1 VIGIDVGGANLKI
14 VDEAG
19 VHIHYCPLWKDSPLS
34 SLLREYAG
42 TEAAVVMSGE
52 LADCFSSRMEGIS
65 FIVDAVRKA
74 VPDAVF
80 YGVDGQFHR
89 HAVPELA
96 AANWLASADFLR
108 EAHPRAVLVD
118 MGSTTTDIIPLSP
131 FSRLIGLTDLARLQ
145 KGYLVYTGL
154 LRTNVAAILQE
165 VIINGIPTPVASEF
179 FAQSADAHRVLGTI
193 SASGYYI
200 PTPDGA
206 DTSREASLR
215 RLARVVCADTEEI
228 GEQGAVGIAA
238 QVWETQRG
246 ILEKRITAAVYDS
259 GADTVLA
266 AGIGSKLL
274 TGLCGAHEL
283 QGFLDCAPD
292 ALPAYAVREVYRR
305 ITGH

>member
-1 VIGIDVGGANLKI
+1 MIGIDVGGANLKI
-14 VDEAG
+14 VDEDK
-19 VHIHYCPLWKDSPLS
+19 VRIHYCPLWKDSPLGA
-34 SLLREYAG
+34 LLEEYAG
-42 TEAAVVMSGE
+42 KEAAVVMSGE

-74 VPDAVF
+74 VPGAVF
-80 YGVDGQFHR
+80 YGMDGEFHE

-131 FSRLIGLTDLARLQ
+131 FSRLLGLTDLARLQ

-154 LRTNVAAILQE
+154 LRTNVAAILQS
-165 VIINGIPTPVASEF
+165 VTIDGTPTPVASEF

-193 SASGYYI
+193 SASEYCV

-206 DTSREASLR
+206 DTSPEASLR
-215 RLARVVCADTEEI
+215 RLARVVCADPEEL
-228 GEQGAVGIAA
+228 GEQGAYAIAK
-238 QVWETQRG
+238 QVWEAQRSV
-246 ILEKRITAAVYDS
+246 LQRRIGAAVHES
-259 GADTVLA
+259 GADEVLA

-274 TGLCGAHEL
+274 TGLCGVREL
-283 QGFLDCAPD
+283 PGVIGCASD

-305 ITGH
+305 ITGR

>member
-1 VIGIDVGGANLKI
+1 MIGIDVGGANLKV
-14 VDEAG
+14 VDEDG
-19 VHIHYCPLWKDSPLS
+19 VHIHYCPLWKDSPLRA
-34 SLLREYAG
+34 LLREYG
-42 TEAAVVMSGE
+42 STEAAVVMSGE

-65 FIVDAVRKA
+65 FIVDEVRKA
-74 VPDAVF
+74 VPGAVF
-80 YGVDGQFHR
+80 YGMDGRFHER
-89 HAVPELA
+89 AVPELA

-108 EAHPRAVLVD
+108 EAYPRAVLVD

-131 FSRLIGLTDLARLQ
+131 FSRLLGLTDLGRLQ

-165 VIINGIPTPVASEF
+165 VIINGIPTPVSSEF

-193 SASGYYI
+193 SASGYSV

-215 RLARVVCADTEEI
+215 RLARVVCTDTEEI
-228 GEQGAVGIAA
+228 GEQGVYGIAE
-238 QVWETQRG
+238 QVWKAQRAA
-246 ILEKRITAAVYDS
+246 LEKRINAAVHES

-283 QGFLDCAPD
+283 RSILECAQD